1 MRESNELERHCKA
14 YIVERMQTDNAHDL
28 AHIERVVKQAK
39 RLAQEV
45 GAEST
50 LVIAAAWLHDVVN
63 YPKDHPK
70 RSQASFD
77 SASLV
82 EPFLKNL
89 GFDHSQVCAIQHAII
104 THSFSAQVTPRTL
117 EAQVVQDADRL
128 DALGAIGI
136 ARCMMV
142 GGQFSRLLYELED
155 PFCSEREPNDLEFTL
170 DHFYQKLLRL
180 EATFQTHAGR
190 AEAARRTQFMRKY
203 LEQLRFEIS

>member
-1 MRESNELERHCKA
+1 MYELNELERYFKT
-14 YIVERMQTDNAHDL
+14 YVVKRMQSDNAHDL

-39 RLAQEV
+39 RLAADE
-45 GAEST
+45 GAESA
-50 LVIAAAWLHDVVN
+50 LVVAAAWLHDVVN
-63 YPKDHPK
+63 YPKDHPN
-70 RSQASFD
+70 RCQASFD
-77 SASLV
+77 SASSV
-82 EPFLKNL
+82 EPFLKEL
-89 GFDHSQVCAIQHAII
+89 GFDYSQITAIQHAII

-142 GGQFSRLLYELED
+142 GGQLSRLLYELED
-155 PFCSEREPNDLEFTL
+155 PFCSEREPNDSEFTL

-180 EATFQTHAGR
+180 EATFQTQAGR

-203 LEQLRFEIS
+203 LEQLRFEIN